1 MKSLELEDEEKLD
14 AIMPMPMARPDY
26 PCNMR
31 ISLTEK
37 EFEKLE
43 IDYSGAKVGDVFIM
57 KCVCK
62 ITSMSHRDDED
73 SDGPTCRCEA
83 QITDCEIEGLEDEED
98 EKPTRKAKSS
108 PLYGGKK

>member
-14 AIMPMPMARPDY
+14 MLMPMPMDRPDY
-26 PCNMR
+26 PCGLR

-43 IDYSGAKVGDVFIM
+43 IDYSDAKVGDVFIM

-62 ITSMSHRDDED
+62 ITSMSHYDNEG
-73 SDGPTCRCEA
+73 SGQTCRCEA
-83 QITDCEIEGLEDEED
+83 QITDCEIEGLDDEED
-98 EKPTRKAKSS
+98 EKPGRKSKSS

>member
-1 MKSLELEDEEKLD
+1 MVVAVKSLELDDDEKLD
-14 AIMPMPMARPDY
+14 YIMPMTMDRPDY
-26 PCNMR
+26 PCGMR

-62 ITSMSHRDDED
+62 ITSMSNYDNEG
-73 SDGPTCRCEA
+73 SGETCRCEA
-83 QITDCEIEGLEDEED
+83 QITDCEIEGIEEE
-98 EKPTRKAKSS
+98 EKPKGKSR